1 MRLLTWLIGVAV
13 AVFMVTFAV
22 SNRTPVSVTV
32 WPFPFAL
39 DLGLYIIILGAA
51 LLGFVVGAL
60 VTWVAGGKH
69 RRQVRRQR
77 NEIRN
82 LEGELNDTRARLAE
96 GTTIKAA
103 KAA

>member
-1 MRLLTWLIGVAV
+1 MRFITWLIGVAV

-22 SNRTPVSVTV
+22 SNRAPVSVTV

-39 DLGLYIIILGAA
+39 DLGLYVIILGAVLA
-51 LLGFVVGAL
+51 GFIVGVL

-77 NEIRN
+77 AEIRN

-96 GTTIKAA
+96 SDTAEAA
-103 KAA
+103 

>member
-1 MRLLTWLIGVAV
+1 MRFITWLIGVAV

-39 DLGLYIIILGAA
+39 DLDLYIIILGAV
-51 LLGFVVGAL
+51 LVGFSIGAL

-77 NEIRN
+77 AEIRT
-82 LEGELNDTRARLAE
+82 LEGELNDTRSRLAE
-96 GTTIKAA
+96 KPTA

>member
-1 MRLLTWLIGVAV
+1 MRFLTWLIGVAV

-22 SNRTPVSVTV
+22 SNRTPVSVSV

-51 LLGFVVGAL
+51 LLGFLVGVL

-82 LEGELNDTRARLAE
+82 LEGELSDTRARLAE
-96 GTTIKAA
+96 NATSKVTKSA
-103 KAA
+103 

>member
-1 MRLLTWLIGVAV
+1 MRFITWLIGVAV

-39 DLGLYIIILGAA
+39 DLGLYIIILGSV
-51 LLGFVVGAL
+51 LVGFMVGAL

-77 NEIRN
+77 AEIRN
-82 LEGELNDTRARLAE
+82 LESELSDARAQAAE
-96 GTTIKAA
+96 SRPA

>member
-1 MRLLTWLIGVAV
+1 MRFLTWLIGVAV

-22 SNRTPVSVTV
+22 SNRAPVSVSV

-51 LLGFVVGAL
+51 LLGFSVGAL

-77 NEIRN
+77 SEIRN
-82 LEGELNDTRARLAE
+82 LEGELNETRARMAE
-96 GTTIKAA
+96 NTALKADKAA
-103 KAA
+103 